1 MFLFGFCI
9 SLFIET
15 LLFEK
20 ILVIF
25 ERTPDLSKTSNL
37 RYAEKNLFE
46 IFSNF
51 SLFLSLLEIEKGNFM
66 LPLKIEDISDTR
78 AEVVAAGPA
87 PSPCIIF
94 FPTGFPSTITAFNTP
109 SILAT

>member
-1 MFLFGFCI
+1 MKHHNNLTDSQIHNPKGF
-9 SLFIET
+9 ET
-15 LLFEK
+15 ATNDT
-20 ILVIF
+20 V
-25 ERTPDLSKTSNL
+25 LSKTIGTSATGTDGNL
-37 RYAEKNLFE
+37 EW
-46 IFSNF
+46 
-51 SLFLSLLEIEKGNFM
+51 KGKAFM
-66 LPLKIEDISDTR
+66 GVTNYKMQGFTTGATNYFYGEDISDTK

>member
-25 ERTPDLSKTSNL
+25 DNTPDLSKTSNL
-37 RYAEKNLFE
+37 RYAEKDLFD
-46 IFSNF
+46 IFSKF
-51 SLFLSLLEIEKGNFM
+51 RLLLSLLEIEKGNFM
-66 LPLKIEDISDTR
+66 LPLKIDDISETKAD
-78 AEVVAAGPA
+78 VVAAGPA
-87 PSPCIIF
+87 PSP
-94 FPTGFPSTITAFNTP
+94 
-109 SILAT
+109 